1 MWIHTSQG
9 SVRLQGA
16 AAEAGRVERH
26 AAELLRRLV
35 PDEGLMPEE
44 PRRWGC
50 A

>member
-1 MWIHTSQG
+1 MGVHIPRG

-16 AAEAGRVERH
+16 AAEASYVEER

-35 PDEGLMPEE
+35 PDEGRMPEE

>member
-1 MWIHTSQG
+1 MGVHIPRG
-9 SVRLQGA
+9 SVRLQGG
-16 AAEAGRVERH
+16 AAEASYVEER